1 MKAGHACVPNVP
13 LYLQPL
19 AKNRAQGNHSLQNS
33 WYQKMRLRE
42 DIEEVGGENMF
53 LQQMIANHCG
63 KFEYVVKTQNL
74 KSPIQKLKL
83 RAEI

>member
-1 MKAGHACVPNVP
+1 
-13 LYLQPL
+13 
-19 AKNRAQGNHSLQNS
+19 
-33 WYQKMRLRE
+33 MRLRE

-83 RAEI
+83 RAEIWTFRKRDIILNKLFKKKSLASKARNIFL